1 MRKKLHILTII
12 FLILASKLIGQN
24 LDGIWLSS
32 HFLET
37 TKRNI
42 PYKSDSIFTKAYLLL
57 DFIDKE
63 NVIIKGLGKDKEFG
77 KFSITNN
84 NIRIKVGNDSIEG
97 IFTEKDLIFTLMDTL
112 NSIKQIYL
120 RRIKNSKLRK
130 NEIPDRS
137 RFFNSSWKIES
148 ASKSKN
154 YGINFNFAHKDSL
167 DYLEKNIVLITKNKG
182 LYGYTEIGNYTLDFY
197 KNHLFLGVSNR
208 DKLKENVYHIYKLEN
223 EIFYAETYEDSY
235 SFTKPLII
243 NNIKIKKLEYLTI
256 NQQKDIKSKL
266 NGKWKAI
273 NNPIPFDTIGSQYE
287 KFENQSFELT
297 FQKKGKFKLM
307 KKGIFINENL
317 KEVSKTVITKGKWEI
332 SKTGN
337 YIKIKTNNGWEK
349 YITIEKLSN
358 NRLNIFYD
366 VKALEEKSHF
376 YYRTLIELI
385 K

>member
-63 NVIIKGLGKDKEFG
+63 NVIIKGLGKDKEIG

-84 NIRIKVGNDSIEG
+84 NIRIKVRNDSIEG

-112 NSIKQIYL
+112 DSVKKIYL
-120 RRIKNSKLRK
+120 KRIKESKLRK
-130 NEIPDRS
+130 NEIPKNS
-137 RFFNSSWKIES
+137 LFFNSHWKIES
-148 ASKSKN
+148 ESRSKN
-154 YGINFNFAHKDSL
+154 YGINFHFMHKDSL
-167 DYLEKNIVLITKNKG
+167 DYLGKNIVLITKDKG

-208 DKLKENVYHIYKLEN
+208 EKLEENVYHIYKLEN

-256 NQQKDIKSKL
+256 NQEKDIKSKL

-273 NNPIPFDTIGSQYE
+273 NNPIPLDSISSQY
-287 KFENQSFELT
+287 KTFKNQSFELT
-297 FQKKGKFKLM
+297 FQKNGKFKLI
-307 KKGIFINENL
+307 KKGVFTNNNL
-317 KEVSKTVITKGKWEI
+317 KEISKTVISKGKWEI

-337 YIKIKTNNGWEK
+337 YIKIETNSGLTK
-349 YITIEKLSN
+349 YFTIEKLSN